1 MNSRDSRSILPSSL
15 TELTRLL
22 ECTAN
27 FPKIMRSLSLS
38 QIRRTL
44 WRPMSTRKRDD
55 RNVIGGSKLC
65 SVTEEVST
73 MIGTMYSVEIPWSA
87 GAASK
92 ANPRND
98 RASRCSDRWWPPYV
112 AQLRGE
118 REVQSVGRLAA
129 MGLEEAG
136 RVEEGDQGQL
146 EGQRSSQNTR
156 DPTVGKARIVVWV
169 PAVRGATFRRDRSDT
184 LRTLL
189 RHHRDTGLLALAAH
203 KEDRVFFFF
212 FFLYIFAS
220 TNVTHF
226 DFRWEKERW
235 LRGFDNSWSLDG
247 L

>member
-1 MNSRDSRSILPSSL
+1 
-15 TELTRLL
+15 
-22 ECTAN
+22 
-27 FPKIMRSLSLS
+27 
-38 QIRRTL
+38 
-44 WRPMSTRKRDD
+44 
-55 RNVIGGSKLC
+55 
-65 SVTEEVST
+65 

-98 RASRCSDRWWPPYV
+98 RASRRSDRWWPPYV

-189 RHHRDTGLLALAAH
+189 RHHRDAGLLALAAH
-203 KEDRVFFFF
+203 KEDRVFFS
-212 FFLYIFAS
+212 FFLYIPLHRRMLHILIF
-220 TNVTHF
+220 VGRRKDGF
-226 DFRWEKERW
+226 EDLIIVDRWM
-235 LRGFDNSWSLDG
+235 DYNDWSFWMKLFVG
-247 L
+247 N

>member
-1 MNSRDSRSILPSSL
+1 M
-15 TELTRLL
+15 
-22 ECTAN
+22 
-27 FPKIMRSLSLS
+27 
-38 QIRRTL
+38 
-44 WRPMSTRKRDD
+44 
-55 RNVIGGSKLC
+55 C

-98 RASRCSDRWWPPYV
+98 RASRRSDRWWPPYV
-112 AQLRGE
+112 AQLGGE

-212 FFLYIFAS
+212 FSLYTFAS

-235 LRGFDNSWSLDG
+235 LRGFDNS
-247 L
+247 